1 MGGVLIAHKIHEG
14 KHQYVVENV
23 VKYKMENEG
32 KLYVR
37 YNLLSVL
44 RILSLQLFSGYYY
57 GIIHS

>member
-37 YNLLSVL
+37 YNLLSV
-44 RILSLQLFSGYYY
+44 
-57 GIIHS
+57 